1 MKSVKEYRDLSADE
15 LEQKVADLKRELFN
29 LRFQHSVRQLENPI
43 RLRMVR
49 KEIAVVKTIQR
60 ERELANKS

>member
-43 RLRMVR
+43 RLRTVR

-60 ERELANKS
+60 ERELAEKS

>member
-60 ERELANKS
+60 ERELAAKS